1 MRRIVLKIAYDGTG
15 YAGWQRQDNGTAV
28 QAVIEDTIER
38 LFSEKV
44 HVMGSGRTDAGVHA
58 RGQIAA
64 VDLQHNIPAGNLL
77 MALNA
82 NLPEDIRILA
92 AAEGPEDFHPQYH
105 AKKKTYVYRFYNGKV
120 MPPELRIFTDHVAET
135 LDEEA
140 MQRSIKALEGE
151 HDFYAF
157 RSAKAVNASTVRTI
171 YRAELKKVAM
181 DGSLMNG
188 GSLYELRITGNGF
201 LYNMV
206 RIIAGTVID
215 IGRGRI
221 DEGAIEKA
229 LESLDRSIL
238 GLTAP
243 AKGLTLESVEYEG
256 IQL

>member
-1 MRRIVLKIAYDGTG
+1 MRRIILKIAYDGTA

-64 VDLQHNIPAGNLL
+64 VDLDHGIPAANLL

-82 NLPEDIRILA
+82 NLPEDIRILGA
-92 AAEGPEDFHPQYH
+92 VEGKEDFHPQYH
-105 AKKKTYVYRFYNGKV
+105 AKKKTYVYRFYNGRV
-120 MPPELRIFTDHVAET
+120 MPPELRQFTDHVAEN
-135 LDEEA
+135 LNEEA
-140 MQRSIKALEGE
+140 MKRCIKALEGE

-157 RSAKAVNASTVRTI
+157 RSAKAVNASTVRI
-171 YRAELKKVAM
+171 IFKAELKKALI
-181 DGSLMNG
+181 DESLASG
-188 GSLYELRITGNGF
+188 GSLYELRVTGNGF

-221 DEGAIEKA
+221 GEDAIETA
-229 LESLDRSIL
+229 LKTLDRSVL

-256 IQL
+256 LSL